1 MKSKNNLT
9 LNLFLMITSLIL
21 IFLFLEFVGL
31 ADVAKYILYYLVFH
45 LIFLGMRVWLKHKW
59 IGLLPSII
67 LVIGMFVFIVLVI
80 FNANLGDSF
89 GRVLSIGIAISLLMF
104 AFFSYFASTVAELFL
119 IEDQTI
125 DLFKQVRQDSELF
138 ILVISIFIWIRYF
151 FMLSGTFHR
160 LSYEPLM
167 IILITNIVI
176 LVISGVVVA
185 FLYLLLLRK
194 FKMIVISLIACLV
207 FFPFSFLIR
216 TEDIRIIITMGVIA
230 WLIVFSLGLSIYKKQ
245 LKDPIKHEQEKGEL
259 L

>member
-89 GRVLSIGIAISLLMF
+89 GRV
-104 AFFSYFASTVAELFL
+104 
-119 IEDQTI
+119 
-125 DLFKQVRQDSELF
+125 
-138 ILVISIFIWIRYF
+138 
-151 FMLSGTFHR
+151 
-160 LSYEPLM
+160 
-167 IILITNIVI
+167 
-176 LVISGVVVA
+176 
-185 FLYLLLLRK
+185 
-194 FKMIVISLIACLV
+194 
-207 FFPFSFLIR
+207 
-216 TEDIRIIITMGVIA
+216 
-230 WLIVFSLGLSIYKKQ
+230 
-245 LKDPIKHEQEKGEL
+245 
-259 L
+259 